1 MKKKM
6 GKIMFIASILLLII
20 SIFMITIGFIKD
32 MVLFVMFGVIY
43 LLVGVISLK
52 STYPGFI
59 TTNRKQNWRYK
70 QLTAEELEM
79 VEDAKKLIECVD
91 ENIVISSFNVYKV
104 KFLLHGWFYYDED
117 TQELSIFLPFK
128 RFMKFGKDFC
138 FLTVVHEILHSQNLK
153 RNLRIFDNKFLEG
166 LNQLLTIWLIEN
178 YSEKYKIPKT
188 ICIATLKL
196 GKGRKLKVNVEYK
209 IYDKEISMVK
219 DILDKSDIDL
229 REIFINYIDSKP
241 EFFKSFVPLKYFTKQ

>member
-1 MKKKM
+1 MKKKIE
-6 GKIMFIASILLLII
+6 KIRFIANILLLII
-20 SIFMITIGFIKD
+20 SIFIIIIGFIKD
-32 MVLFVMFGVIY
+32 MLLFVMFGVIY
-43 LLVGVISLK
+43 LLVSVILLK
-52 STYPGFI
+52 STYPDFI

-70 QLTAEELEM
+70 QLTTEEQEI

-91 ENIVISSFNVYKV
+91 KNIVIYSFNVYKV

-117 TQELSIFLPFK
+117 TQDLSIFIPFK

-153 RNLRIFDNKFLEG
+153 RNLDIFDIKFLEG

-178 YSEKYKIPKT
+178 YSEKYKIPKN

-196 GKGRKLKVNVEYK
+196 RKGRKLKVYAEYK
-209 IYDKEISMVK
+209 IYHKEISMVK

-229 REIFINYIDSKP
+229 REVFINYIDIKP